1 MKGVLPPEQFLLGT
15 PPLLLQT
22 RPHTPSSSPCHIRK
36 AVPARGHQGSRGDR
50 ALPVGPHVAE
60 PPCRVGP
67 ALIVEDPRLEV
78 HLVDVL
84 GEPLHVAVPTPGER
98 RRWRERLLLD
108 ERLGECLVAE
118 LLRREEGEIA
128 AGFPEFF
135 RRWRRRGELDGEAG
149 L

>member
-1 MKGVLPPEQFLLGT
+1 MLPTEQLLLGV

-22 RPHTPSSSPCHIRK
+22 GPHTPSSPRHIGQS
-36 AVPARGHQGSRGDR
+36 VPAGRHLGSRGDR

-98 RRWRERLLLD
+98 RRRRERLLLD

-128 AGFPEFF
+128 AGFPQFF
-135 RRWRRRGELDGEAG
+135 RRWRRRGELDGKVG